1 MPTARMFRTSLS
13 SLLAASA
20 ILVAGCSGDNPVDN
34 PGNTAHSVPKPGS
47 TYTFKGHS
55 VDSNNVKIPGTDQA
69 IIWTVTDNNI
79 SHNGKTGLVKI
90 VNGTKVGLLSYAAN
104 GDLVG
109 TSGDAGSGV
118 LGSMWVT
125 YPFGSKTT
133 FAYPTLDSVMVQG
146 GEQSRVRF
154 SGTVTYL
161 GEEDVVVNGQ
171 TFRAQKVLDK
181 YTQSTEKEGVPTVTV
196 EAENTLWYSP
206 KVGYFVKQKTVA
218 ATIFGTAG
226 FRSRIVADLTDY
238 SLK

>member
-20 ILVAGCSGDNPVDN
+20 ILVAGCSSDNPVND
-34 PGNTAHSVPKPGS
+34 PGNTTHTVPKPGS
-47 TYTFKGHS
+47 SYTFKGYS
-55 VDSNNVKIPGTDQA
+55 VDSNNVKIQGTDQT
-69 IIWTVTDNNI
+69 IIWTVTDNNL

-90 VNGTKVGLLSYAAN
+90 VNGTKVGLMSYAAN
-104 GDLVG
+104 GDLIG
-109 TSGDAGSGV
+109 TTGDAGGGV
-118 LGSMWVT
+118 MGSMWVT

-133 FAYPTLDSVMVQG
+133 FVYPTIDTVIVEG
-146 GEQSRVRF
+146 GEPSHVRF

-171 TFRAQKVLDK
+171 TLRAQKVLDK
-181 YTQSTEKEGVPTVTV
+181 YTQSTEEDGVPAVTV

-206 KVGYFVKQKTVA
+206 KVGYFVKQKSVA
-218 ATIFGTAG
+218 ATIFGGTG